1 MWTGKPAHSKTRRL
15 ARRWA
20 VSAYSNGDLGT
31 REWLARQYIRSV
43 RASSPG
49 QADREAIPVPGGDL
63 SHATL
68 ARVSRRLIPFLL
80 LLYILNFLDRVNVG
94 FAALEMNRDLGFG
107 PEVYGLGAGI
117 FFLGYCLFEVPSNLV
132 LYRTGARLWI
142 ARIMVTWGLTA
153 SAMMLVHTA
162 SSFYALRF
170 LLGVA
175 EAGFF
180 PGIIFYLTY
189 WYPAPE
195 RARAYAWFL
204 AAIPVCG
211 VIGGPVSGGLLGLD
225 GRLGLQGWQWL
236 FLLEGVPSVLVGL
249 AVLRFLPDR
258 PRNAGWLRPEER
270 EWLEARLQAERDGSG
285 AARDGASSTPASDGA
300 ASHDAASHVASL
312 RRALADPMVW
322 WLGLS
327 YFLLIVPLYGF
338 ALWLPQLI
346 KASGDFT
353 NFEVG
358 VITAIPYAVA
368 AVGMVLVGRRSDRT
382 GERYLYLALP
392 ALAGAGGFLAVT
404 RAGSPGVLVAALSLT
419 AFGVLGWLGPFWALP
434 TAFLREQAAAG
445 GIALINSMGAFG
457 GFVGPYLIGRVK
469 QNTGLFTP
477 GLLLLAGSLL
487 AAAALAGGLRRAAGR
502 RG

>member
-1 MWTGKPAHSKTRRL
+1 MTVPTNDLTGRGTDRGTL
-15 ARRWA
+15 AGDP
-20 VSAYSNGDLGT
+20 SA
-31 REWLARQYIRSV
+31 
-43 RASSPG
+43 
-49 QADREAIPVPGGDL
+49 
-63 SHATL
+63 ATL

-107 PEVYGLGAGI
+107 PEVYGFGAGV
-117 FFLGYCLFEVPSNLV
+117 FFIGYCLFEVPSNLV

-142 ARIMVTWGLTA
+142 ARIMVTWGLAA
-153 SAMMLVHTA
+153 SAMMLVHTP

-195 RARAYAWFL
+195 RARAYARFL

-211 VIGGPVSGGLLGLD
+211 VIGGPISGALLGLD

-236 FLLEGVPSVLVGL
+236 FVLEGIPSVLVGL
-249 AVLRFLPDR
+249 AVLWLLPDR
-258 PRNAGWLRPEER
+258 PRDARWLRPEER
-270 EWLEARLQAERDGSG
+270 AWLEERVEAERAQGG
-285 AARDGASSTPASDGA
+285 PTHA
-300 ASHDAASHVASL
+300 ASL
-312 RRALADPMVW
+312 GRALGNPMVW

-382 GERYLYLALP
+382 GERHLHLAFP
-392 ALAGAGGFLAVT
+392 AVAGALGFFAVT
-404 RAGSPGVLVAALSLT
+404 RSGHPALLVAALSLT

-469 QNTGLFTP
+469 QSTGEFTP
-477 GLLLLAGSLL
+477 GLLLLAGSLV
-487 AAAALAGGLRRAAGR
+487 AAVVVVGGIRAMGSRRE
-502 RG
+502 

>member
-1 MWTGKPAHSKTRRL
+1 VPAPIRGHTDHGAGLAPRR
-15 ARRWA
+15 
-20 VSAYSNGDLGT
+20 DP
-31 REWLARQYIRSV
+31 
-43 RASSPG
+43 SS
-49 QADREAIPVPGGDL
+49 
-63 SHATL
+63 ATL
-68 ARVSRRLIPFLL
+68 GRVSGRLIPFLL
-80 LLYILNFLDRVNVG
+80 LLYVLNFLDRVNVG

-117 FFLGYCLFEVPSNLV
+117 FFIGYCLFEVPSNLV
-132 LYRTGARLWI
+132 LYRVGARLWI
-142 ARIMVTWGLTA
+142 ARIMVTWGLAA

-162 SSFYALRF
+162 RSFYALRF

-211 VIGGPVSGGLLGLD
+211 VIGGPVSGALLGLD

-236 FLLEGVPSVLVGL
+236 FLLEGIPSVLVGL
-249 AVLRFLPDR
+249 AVLRLLPDR
-258 PRNAGWLRPEER
+258 PRNARWLGPEER
-270 EWLEARLQAERDGSG
+270 AWLEARLDAERDVGPHAG
-285 AARDGASSTPASDGA
+285 AP
-300 ASHDAASHVASL
+300 SHAASL
-312 RRALADPMVW
+312 RHALADPMVW

-327 YFLLIVPLYGF
+327 YFLLIIPLYGF

-368 AVGMVLVGRRSDRT
+368 AVGMVLIGRRSDRT
-382 GERYLYLALP
+382 GQRHFYLALP
-392 ALAGAGGFLAVT
+392 AMVGAVGFLAVT
-404 RAGSPGVLVAALSLT
+404 RAGNPGLLVAALSLT

-469 QNTGLFTP
+469 QSTGEFTP
-477 GLLLLAGSLL
+477 GLLLLATSLL
-487 AAAALAGGLRRAAGR
+487 AAATLAALLGRAAR
-502 RG
+502 RRV